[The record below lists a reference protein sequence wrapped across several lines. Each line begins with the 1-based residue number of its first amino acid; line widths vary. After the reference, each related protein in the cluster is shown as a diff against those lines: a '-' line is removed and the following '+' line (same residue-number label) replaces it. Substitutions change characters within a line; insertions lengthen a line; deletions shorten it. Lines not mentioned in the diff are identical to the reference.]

1 MLNID
6 QLRYDYYESLEN
18 TFRNIISGS
27 TVYYKSGYYP
37 FSVVNDGIYIFEETG
52 GDKLYISDK
61 KVVQVYYMEHGFS
74 FKQVIEYIPIMMEKY
89 YKMGHLKPI

>member
-37 FSVVNDGIYIFEETG
+37 FSVVNDGIYILKRLVVINFIYLIK
-52 GDKLYISDK
+52 KLYK
-61 KVVQVYYMEHGFS
+61 
-74 FKQVIEYIPIMMEKY
+74 YIIWNMVFILNK
-89 YKMGHLKPI
+89 